1 MLKEILDSIVSQFTE
16 KGVQNV
22 YSAFDAYPVE
32 KKGGIFTIIGIGA
45 FETAPPIYSQFSIY
59 LPFKTEFEI
68 NVTGT
73 KNMSMQ
79 AIYTYYCDNIEPV
92 LKSMTDMN
100 CSLRKMTVRFDSNI
114 QRLVLT
120 IKLSAS
126 GMDRTERG
134 CL

>member
-45 FETAPPIYSQFSIY
+45 FETVPPIYSQFSIY

-92 LKSMTDMN
+92 LK
-100 CSLRKMTVRFDSNI
+100 V
-114 QRLVLT
+114 
-120 IKLSAS
+120 
-126 GMDRTERG
+126 
-134 CL
+134 